1 MRKKR
6 PGPETP
12 AAPTAARP
20 AAETPGAS
28 TVAKPVAQTPAAA
41 IAAKPATATTA
52 ALNAA
57 KSAAAPDR
65 RRFFQWLWACL
76 GLAAAAQCGWIAL
89 SFLVSRKDRHAAVAA
104 ARIVAA
110 GPIDQFAPATVTPI
124 PSGQFFLARLEDG
137 GFLALSRTC
146 THLGCSLHWDGEKN
160 RFQCPCHGSSFG
172 LTGEVLSAP
181 ATRPLDYYPVRI
193 ENGIVKVDAALPR
206 RRDRFEPAQATRI

>member
-1 MRKKR
+1 MRKKK
-6 PGPETP
+6 PVPQTP
-12 AAPTAARP
+12 APATAAKSAAGTTAAASVEKPMAETTAAR
-20 AAETPGAS
+20 
-28 TVAKPVAQTPAAA
+28 
-41 IAAKPATATTA
+41 
-52 ALNAA
+52 NAA
-57 KSAAAPDR
+57 TPAAAPDR
-65 RRFFQWLWACL
+65 RRFFKWLWTCL
-76 GLAAAAQCGWIAL
+76 GLAAAAQFGWIAL